1 MEKNSPNNPS
11 THMYTNPQHLGDEEI
26 LPGTDKNSENLKET
40 EFENLNGKCL
50 NGDIEMELSPNI
62 SEDSSGH
69 IKTNLQS
76 WKRLLR
82 ISIPMD
88 NEKPIFQTHIKQS
101 SSSSSLAES
110 LIHKKLA
117 IESSFGDALP
127 PCHPP

>member
-1 MEKNSPNNPS
+1 
-11 THMYTNPQHLGDEEI
+11 MYTNPQHLGDEEI
-26 LPGTDKNSENLKET
+26 IPGTDKNSENLKEM
-40 EFENLNGKCL
+40 EFENLNGECL
-50 NGDIEMELSPNI
+50 NSDIEMELSPNI

-82 ISIPMD
+82 NSNPISIPVD
-88 NEKPIFQTHIKQS
+88 NEKPIFQTHFKQS

-117 IESSFGDALP
+117 IKSSFGDTFP